1 MPRHCS
7 AGGCKSR
14 DNRETRHA
22 GITFHKLPKEASRRN
37 LWISNS
43 HRSDFW
49 DPQTDFV
56 YFCSKHFKPESF
68 ELTSC
73 SGIRR
78 LREDAFPTVFDS
90 SSPKNDKWLGDV
102 PNQQGRK
109 SSDEHQ
115 CQTPGES
122 ANPTSLEVEREQPGF
137 SQETAEDGDQL
148 RSGRKPP
155 SLPSP
160 SRSVSPS
167 RYMRRLPPR
176 PGFYLPK
183 EHSYALLCPLL
194 WRRRYDQAVD
204 YLEKTLRQLHAARR
218 RENRLRGSLLRLRD
232 RRQKTRA
239 SEGDSEDDG
248 PAEGHAAGEG
258 AADKYCR
265 FCGRG
270 RRTPETD
277 KMADSS
283 LKESTEKRHSKET
296 RSLNSPRAFR
306 APQRLPVALDDPREV
321 KSRDLDSLLLIKGQ
335 DEERFILVPLENRLQ
350 NYLTAEDAVAQTATE
365 SSAENT
371 GDPSGSRRCPA
382 RDATSPED
390 PSEGVREKLKEHL
403 EGFHLQLSHEYA
415 S

>member
-56 YFCSKHFKPESF
+56 YFCSRHFKPESF

-78 LREDAFPTVFDS
+78 LKEDAFPTVFDS
-90 SSPKNDKWLGDV
+90 SSPKKWLGDI
-102 PNQQGRK
+102 PKQQSGK
-109 SSDEHQ
+109 SSDEHK
-115 CQTPGES
+115 CQT
-122 ANPTSLEVEREQPGF
+122 NPTPTEVELEQPGF
-137 SQETAEDGDQL
+137 SHETAENGEQI
-148 RSGRKPP
+148 SSARKPP
-155 SLPSP
+155 FLASSNG
-160 SRSVSPS
+160 SISPS

-218 RENRLRGSLLRLRD
+218 RENRLRGTLLRLRD
-232 RRQKTRA
+232 RRLKTPA

-248 PAEGHAAGEG
+248 PAAAN
-258 AADKYCR
+258 KYCR
-265 FCGRG
+265 MCGRG
-270 RRTPETD
+270 RGTPEMD
-277 KMADSS
+277 KMADPSA
-283 LKESTEKRHSKET
+283 EKRHSKKS
-296 RSLNSPRAFR
+296 RWLNSPRAFR
-306 APQRLPVALDDPREV
+306 GPPRLPDALDESREA
-321 KSRDLDSLLLIKGQ
+321 KSCDSLLWVKGQ

-350 NYLTAEDAVAQTATE
+350 NHLTAEDATE
-365 SSAENT
+365 SSSENA
-371 GDPSGSRRCPA
+371 GDPGAGRRCPP

-390 PSEGVREKLKEHL
+390 PSEDVREKLKEHL